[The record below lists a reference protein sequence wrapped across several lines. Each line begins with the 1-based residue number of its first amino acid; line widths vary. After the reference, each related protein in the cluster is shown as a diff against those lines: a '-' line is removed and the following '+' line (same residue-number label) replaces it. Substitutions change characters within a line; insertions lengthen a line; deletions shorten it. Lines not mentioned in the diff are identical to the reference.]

1 MNKLIALGIFAI
13 LSTPVLVFAQQDVPK
28 YNPLVNVFATG
39 GTPSFD
45 SYINLLYVTSISL
58 AAMLAV
64 VKIII
69 AGFKYML
76 SDVVSSK
83 GDALSDIRGALLGLL
98 LILGIYVILNV
109 INPDLVKE
117 GGLKFD
123 SKVSAPPAQQ
133 SVPGV
138 RTTPPGGIFQA
149 PGAPQG
155 AQLIPQLD
163 LTSLLKKPAEAQAA
177 LSDFSNRCKAAG
189 GSVTLNPN
197 NIQQCRAIAPAP
209 TPEEDEDVAIPT
221 TPKTPTLDDPITP
234 TPTWIPPIEF
244 TPPGEEER
252 PQEIPGFI
260 PWNPQVPQEVEPGYG
275 EWQDTPVY
283 NPSEPIE
290 YSPER

>member
-1 MNKLIALGIFAI
+1 MNKFITFSIFAF
-13 LSTPVLVFAQQDVPK
+13 LSAPVLVFAQQSISK
-28 YNPLVNVFATG
+28 YNPLVIVFATG

-76 SDVVSSK
+76 SDVVSTK

-98 LILGIYVILNV
+98 LILGIYVILNL

-117 GGLKFD
+117 GGLTFD
-123 SKVSAPPAQQ
+123 SKVSMPPTQQ
-133 SVPGV
+133 SAPGV
-138 RTTPPGGIFQA
+138 RATPPGGIFQA
-149 PGAPQG
+149 PGAAQG
-155 AQLIPQLD
+155 AQLLPQLD

-177 LSDFSNRCKAAG
+177 FNDFSNRCKAAG
-189 GSVTLNPN
+189 GNVTLAPN
-197 NIQQCRAIAPAP
+197 NIRQCRAISGGPAP
-209 TPEEDEDVAIPT
+209 EVDEETDVSVPT
-221 TPKTPTLDDPITP
+221 NPRAPTLEEPIP
-234 TPTWIPPIEF
+234 TPTWVPPIEIESPVF
-244 TPPGEEER
+244 TP
-252 PQEIPGFI
+252 PQEIPGFT
-260 PWNPQVPQEVEPGYG
+260 PWNPPAPQGEEPGYG

-283 NPSEPIE
+283 NPFGPIE